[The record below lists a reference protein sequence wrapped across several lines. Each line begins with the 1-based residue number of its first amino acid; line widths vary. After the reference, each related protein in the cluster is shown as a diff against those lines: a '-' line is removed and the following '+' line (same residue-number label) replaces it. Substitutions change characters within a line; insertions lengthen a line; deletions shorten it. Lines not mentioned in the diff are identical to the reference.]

1 MSKKI
6 AELTGHIRQLE
17 RLTKTVS
24 TGLCDSGSG
33 TCKMAFELRASEAA
47 LQAALHA
54 LRKER
59 RRFAPIMDQEDAEA
73 EP

>member
-1 MSKKI
+1 MSI
-6 AELTGHIRQLE
+6 SEITGHIRQLD
-17 RLTKTVS
+17 RLSKTVS

-33 TCKMAFELRASEAA
+33 TCKMAFELRASEPA
-47 LQAALHA
+47 LQAAIRA

-59 RRFAPIMDQEDAEA
+59 RRLAPIMDQEDAEL